1 MPGRDIA
8 APPRPNPLVSV
19 SRADVALVVPNV
31 RNEINARS
39 QIVIRPPRGRWSR
52 PATRPRLGVLQA
64 GGGGC
69 HRRGGGLVPT
79 DRTPA
84 FNHHT
89 LRRSGVVFPDAG
101 GGNQFISSFLAAASP
116 LPPSSA
122 PRA

>member
-69 HRRGGGLVPT
+69 HRRGGGVVSAQCRPASGS
-79 DRTPA
+79 TP
-84 FNHHT
+84 
-89 LRRSGVVFPDAG
+89 LRPCGGVFPAAG
-101 GGNQFISSFLAAASP
+101 GGEQVLFYVLGVGCHITH
-116 LPPSSA
+116 
-122 PRA
+122 

>member
-19 SRADVALVVPNV
+19 SRADVALAVPNV

-69 HRRGGGLVPT
+69 HRRGGGFLPADPT
-79 DRTPA
+79 PSSIHPPFGPCGAVLPA
-84 FNHHT
+84 
-89 LRRSGVVFPDAG
+89 AG
-101 GGNQFISSFLAAASP
+101 GGT
-116 LPPSSA
+116 
-122 PRA
+122 R